1 MLNYVMNVCYY
12 LVMKAEGK
20 SIAQHPVVQHLVEM
34 RVYME
39 KMNPLENKLKYQIDK
54 LLRTASKGEAA
65 GEDDVMQLE
74 GEEEEEEDA
83 MSFRPN
89 LSGMATKAKG
99 EVDKKKQRNAE
110 PDKRGNYGDM
120 NRLNYR
126 HQNNT
131 GDNEL

>member
-65 GEDDVMQLE
+65 GEDDAMQLE
-74 GEEEEEEDA
+74 VRVFWVWKGGEGWGEGGKGSGCTA
-83 MSFRPN
+83 SSNMLMVV
-89 LSGMATKAKG
+89 LSCLCFLVVLFSWWH
-99 EVDKKKQRNAE
+99 EFVLFCWCL
-110 PDKRGNYGDM
+110 YF
-120 NRLNYR
+120 
-126 HQNNT
+126 
-131 GDNEL
+131 

>member
-65 GEDDVMQLE
+65 GEDDAMQLE
-74 GEEEEEEDA
+74 VRVFWVWKGGVGGKGGRGVDVPH
-83 MSFRPN
+83 R
-89 LSGMATKAKG
+89 ATC
-99 EVDKKKQRNAE
+99 
-110 PDKRGNYGDM
+110 
-120 NRLNYR
+120 
-126 HQNNT
+126 
-131 GDNEL
+131 

>member
-54 LLRTASKGEAA
+54 LLRTASKGEEA
-65 GEDDVMQLE
+65 GEDDAMTLE
-74 GEEEEEEDA
+74 VRASLVGG
-83 MSFRPN
+83 
-89 LSGMATKAKG
+89 SGCSVSGKC
-99 EVDKKKQRNAE
+99 
-110 PDKRGNYGDM
+110 
-120 NRLNYR
+120 
-126 HQNNT
+126 
-131 GDNEL
+131 